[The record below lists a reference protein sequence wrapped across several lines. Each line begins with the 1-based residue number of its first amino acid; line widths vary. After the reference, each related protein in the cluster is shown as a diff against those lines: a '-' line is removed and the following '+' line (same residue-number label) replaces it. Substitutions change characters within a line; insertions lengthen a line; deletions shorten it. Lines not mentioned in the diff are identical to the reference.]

1 MKKIATITFH
11 ASYNYGSNLQAYA
24 LQEYIKKI
32 CRNYCLYKIV
42 NLRIDKQKEIY
53 MFPYERK
60 NIVAIIKTLILIK
73 HIKKLK
79 EKKINFETFI
89 NKKLNLTKEYNSME
103 ELNDELFDFD
113 YYISGSDQIWNLRA
127 GDFDWSY
134 FLEFVRKGKKISYA
148 TSFGPLK
155 QKWTIQDMERIKND
169 LKQYDFISVREKGSY
184 DNVLKLANIKPNIN
198 IDPTLLL
205 TKEEWYKVID
215 KKKLVNKDYILL
227 YDLKDCK
234 LVFKIA
240 KKLSKKFNIPI
251 IVTKPNKYDLIYR
264 VEKHYEC
271 GPLEFLNLLKNA
283 KIVLTTSFHGAVFS
297 ILFNK
302 PFYTIECNN
311 DFRIKTL
318 LEITKLKNR
327 NINNDN
333 INDIYEN
340 IFDVNFE
347 MAEKLIDLER
357 EKSKEYLKNA
367 VDIKE

>member
-32 CRNYCLYKIV
+32 CDNKCKYKII
-42 NLRIDKQKEIY
+42 NLRSCSQKKV
-53 MFPYERK
+53 YELPFGK
-60 NIVAIIKTLILIK
+60 FDIKSIIKTIFLFNVRMQLRR
-73 HIKKLK
+73 K
-79 EKKINFETFI
+79 ENNFENFI
-89 NKKLNLTKEYNSME
+89 NEKLNLTNEYNSIE
-103 ELNDELFDFD
+103 ELKNEIFDFD
-113 YYISGSDQIWNLRA
+113 YYISGSDQIWNLRTY
-127 GDFDWSY
+127 DFDWSY
-134 FLEFVRKGKKISYA
+134 FLEFVKKGKRISYA
-148 TSFGPLK
+148 ASFGPLR
-155 QKWTIQDMERIKND
+155 QNWTRQNMERVKND

-184 DNVLKLANIKPNIN
+184 DNVLQLTNIKPNIN

-215 KKKLVNKDYILL
+215 KTRLINKDYILL
-227 YDLKDCK
+227 YDLKECK
-234 LVFKIA
+234 LVYKVA
-240 KKLSKKFNIPI
+240 KKISKKFNIPVI
-251 IVTKPNKYDLIYR
+251 ITKPNKYDFIYK

-283 KIVLTTSFHGAVFS
+283 KIVLTTSFHGTVFS

-333 INDIYEN
+333 ISDIYKN

-347 MAEKLIDLER
+347 MAEKIIALER

-367 VDIKE
+367 LDIKE